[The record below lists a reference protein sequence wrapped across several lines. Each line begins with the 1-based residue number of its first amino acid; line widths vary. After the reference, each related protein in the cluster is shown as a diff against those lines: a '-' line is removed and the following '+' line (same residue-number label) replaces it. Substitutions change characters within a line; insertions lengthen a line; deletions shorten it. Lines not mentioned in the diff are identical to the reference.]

1 MLCHPPLPPPPP
13 HVAPTAGLCTL
24 QMTPEVPDIRTATL
38 QDIKRRL
45 YCARNISAPDSSG
58 NPVNNGDMVD
68 LVSQGNARLEGISGT
83 VKYIQKGALWLL
95 VK

>member
-1 MLCHPPLPPPPP
+1 
-13 HVAPTAGLCTL
+13 
-24 QMTPEVPDIRTATL
+24 MTPEVPDIRTATL
-38 QDIKRRL
+38 QDIKRKL
-45 YCARNISAPDSSG
+45 YSARNISAPDSSG

-68 LVSQGNARLEGISGT
+68 LVSQGTARLEGITGT